1 MSGQAYGSPGLGYD
15 PWREEH
21 VVVCLR
27 YTRWCFVSGE
37 YAMECAV
44 WPLRD
49 LHPRTLAS
57 PSPIPAAVDVPPVHV
72 GGKMYWPGMT
82 WLIGNAAAVLA
93 LDISTVTFEVVPAPP
108 VLLDAD
114 GGDRMVLAELHGEL
128 CAARMSRSM
137 GMVTV
142 YMEQDG
148 GGLEEREHTMELGQW
163 PKLSSR
169 CW

>member
-1 MSGQAYGSPGLGYD
+1 
-15 PWREEH
+15 
-21 VVVCLR
+21 VVCLR

-57 PSPIPAAVDVPPVHV
+57 PPPIPAAVDVPPVHV

-93 LDISTVTFEVVPAPP
+93 LDISTETFEVVPAPP

-114 GGDRMVLAELHGEL
+114 GGDRMVLAELHVEL
-128 CAARMSRSM
+128 CAAHTSRST
-137 GMVTV
+137 GTVTV
-142 YMEQDG
+142 WSKVVEG
-148 GGLEEREHTMELGQW
+148 WRREHVMELGQW
-163 PKLSSR
+163 TEFGDGVLAQVAAD
-169 CW
+169 W

>member
-1 MSGQAYGSPGLGYD
+1 M
-15 PWREEH
+15 
-21 VVVCLR
+21 VCLR
-27 YTRWCFVSGE
+27 YTRFVSDE

-57 PSPIPAAVDVPPVHV
+57 PPPIPAAVDVPPVHV
-72 GGKMYWPGMT
+72 GGKMYWPGET
-82 WLIGNAAAVLA
+82 WHGAAAVFA
-93 LDISTVTFEVVPAPP
+93 LDIPTKTFEVVPALP
-108 VLLDAD
+108 VLVDAD
-114 GGDRMVLAELHGEL
+114 GGNRMVLAKLDGKL
-128 CAARMSRSM
+128 CAARTSRSM
-137 GMVTV
+137 GTVTV

-148 GGLEEREHTMELGQW
+148 GGLEEREHAMELGQW